1 MFQRGLG
8 TGAVEQVLANGSTI
22 ASYPDD
28 QPYASRLV
36 LGWHEGL
43 PIHVVAANTESGDTV
58 VITAYI
64 PDAATWD
71 STFTRKLP

>member
-8 TGAVEQVLANGSTI
+8 TGVVESVLASGSTI

-28 QPYASRLV
+28 QPYASRLM
-36 LGWHEGL
+36 LGWRDAQ